1 MAPGRILTDNGL
13 RMILTLPQHLPCFR
27 WPIVMMNRLNNKT
40 EEKPIDPNS
49 ESTIQTSLFSRVVK
63 LSWLV
68 NLAILLSGFAWLFFS
83 GESRKKIQLMLE
95 VGHQLF
101 RQWSDLAGAYV
112 SQNFLLNEATWG
124 TTAAIVTLV
133 VVALGLMFGSS
144 QQRSVR
150 SWLCF
155 TALVCGWLALLVTWQ
170 GIAWKGQQYRV
181 VSQLAPLEDFVQDLR
196 TNWPKDDGTLPNG
209 MSFVAYPKSEPSTLL
224 SMQTFSIPGS
234 KLQIAAVERQEGKF
248 ISLELAGS
256 EGGAH
261 LIHCSE
267 GKPESFLS
275 GLRAYYETKQIASL
289 GRDWYLVQFSTSPGH

>member
-1 MAPGRILTDNGL
+1 
-13 RMILTLPQHLPCFR
+13 
-27 WPIVMMNRLNNKT
+27 MMNRLNNKT
-40 EEKPIDPNS
+40 EEKPINPNS

-95 VGHQLF
+95 VGQQLF

-181 VSQLAPLEDFVQDLR
+181 KSQLAPLEEFVQDLR
-196 TNWPKDDGTLPNG
+196 ANWPKDDGTLPNG

-275 GLRAYYETKQIASL
+275 GLGAYYETKQIASL